1 MFKVRQDVCVNLATL
16 LQPWIKLQYDEL
28 CTALSDLGDPENVHV
43 ARVRAR
49 RLRSV
54 LGGWHLHLP
63 PHAPKLRRRLQE
75 LGRSISAL
83 RDIDVI
89 HELISL
95 DPPDDLPQWEAL
107 LAQQRAPLLASAR
120 EVASSSSVHQLLL
133 DLHALAYSNWGS
145 IGRLDVEPIA
155 HEVFDAEQARL
166 SDLEANAI
174 DTHDVRKGA
183 KRLRYNAEVLAPKI
197 AESEAVAIRA
207 EQMQQ
212 SMGSSLDS
220 EMVESWLTQARLAQG
235 VR

>member
-1 MFKVRQDVCVNLATL
+1 MYPVHLDIL
-16 LQPWIKLQYDEL
+16 LQPWIKLQYDEPRD
-28 CTALSDLGDPENVHV
+28 ALDDLGDPENVHI

-63 PHAPKLRRRLQE
+63 PHAPKLRRRLQD

-95 DPPDDLPQWEAL
+95 DPPADLPQWEGL

-120 EVASSSSVHQLLL
+120 EVASSPSVRQLLT
-133 DLHALAYSNWGS
+133 DLHALAYSDWGS
-145 IGRLDVEPIA
+145 IGNLEVEPMA
-155 HEVFDAEQARL
+155 QEVFAAEQARL
-166 SDLEANAI
+166 SELEAHAK

-183 KRLRYNAEVLAPKI
+183 KRLRYNAEVLAPVI
-197 AESEAVAIRA
+197 AESEAVALRA

-220 EMVESWLTQARLAQG
+220 EMVQAWLKQARLAQG